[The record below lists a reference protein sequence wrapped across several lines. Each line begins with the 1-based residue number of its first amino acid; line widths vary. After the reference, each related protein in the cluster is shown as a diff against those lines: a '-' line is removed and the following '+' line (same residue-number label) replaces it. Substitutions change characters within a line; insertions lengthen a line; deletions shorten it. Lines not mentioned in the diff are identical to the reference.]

1 MAQHFSHRQIM
12 DGINLYVFPTKKFK
26 TILFQ
31 AFLHQ
36 QLQRDL
42 ATPTA
47 LLPMILTRG
56 SQKHPS
62 VLEIARSLE
71 ALFGAEIGTGVLKKG
86 ERQIISFALD
96 VVDRQFVPEGQT
108 ILKAGLEIL
117 RDIMQNPLLE
127 GNAFKKSYLAQE
139 KEQLAKQIKGLIND
153 KTALS
158 VERCLQIM
166 CADEPYGTYKYGY
179 TAEIEKIDTVSL
191 FTYYQDFM
199 QRAPIDFFVVGDV
212 KISEMQVLIE
222 EVFTFS
228 KGERCILSSPQV
240 LKEVGEVKIVEEKMA
255 INQGKLSL
263 GYRTNIPYGEDTFP
277 LIYYNGILGGFS
289 HSKLFQNLREKAGLA
304 YYVFSRLERTK
315 GLMLISSGIEVENY
329 DRTLEIV
336 RKQLKSISAGEISD
350 QEFAN
355 TRTALLSQAKLQED
369 SPSQLAGS
377 IMEGIINGKIMD
389 QAEII
394 DKLARVTKQDVV
406 RVAERIKL
414 DTVYFLRS

>member
-1 MAQHFSHRQIM
+1 MAQHFFHRQIM

-26 TILFQ
+26 TILVQ
-31 AFLHQ
+31 VFLHQ

-62 VLEIARSLE
+62 VLEIASSLE

-96 VVDRQFVPEGQT
+96 IIDRQFLPKGEAV
-108 ILKAGLEIL
+108 LKAGLEIL

-127 GNAFKKSYLAQE
+127 DNVFKKNYLAQE
-139 KEQLAKQIKGLIND
+139 KEQLKKHIKGLIND
-153 KTALS
+153 KMALS

-166 CADEPYGTYKYGY
+166 CVDEPYGTYKYGY
-179 TAEIEKIDTVSL
+179 TEEIEKIDTISL
-191 FTYYQDFM
+191 STYYQNFIH
-199 QRAPIDFFVVGDV
+199 RAPVDFFVVGDV
-212 KISEMQVLIE
+212 KTSDIQALIE
-222 EVFTFS
+222 EIFTFS
-228 KGERCILSSPQV
+228 SDEKYTLPSPQV
-240 LKEVGEVKIVEEKMA
+240 VKEVGEEKIVEEKMA

-263 GYRTNIPYGEDTFP
+263 GYRTNIPYGEDIFP
-277 LIYYNGILGGFS
+277 LTYYNGILGGFS
-289 HSKLFQNLREKAGLA
+289 HSKLFQNVREKAGLA

-329 DRTLEIV
+329 DRTLEII
-336 RKQLKSISAGEISD
+336 RKQLESVSAGEISD

-355 TRTALLSQAKLQED
+355 TRTALLSQARLQED
-369 SPSQLAGS
+369 SPSQLVGS

-389 QAEII
+389 QSEII
-394 DKLARVTKQDVV
+394 DKLARVTKEDVV
-406 RVAERIKL
+406 RVAQRIKL
-414 DTVYFLRS
+414 DTIYFLRS